1 MKDFWVEP
9 EQKKVNKKK
18 VIISI
23 TIAIV
28 LIIFITITIIYAN
41 NKNVRN
47 WIDKNIFQKEKTLD
61 DSNVLI
67 NVKIIYLM
75 QPDTL
80 LESLSS
86 HYLP

>member
-23 TIAIV
+23 IIAIV

-41 NKNVRN
+41 NKNVRD
-47 WIDKNIFQKEKTLD
+47 WIDKNIFQKEKTQNQLSYSFYKQ
-61 DSNVLI
+61 SNLRLFFL
-67 NVKIIYLM
+67 N
-75 QPDTL
+75 T
-80 LESLSS
+80 
-86 HYLP
+86 